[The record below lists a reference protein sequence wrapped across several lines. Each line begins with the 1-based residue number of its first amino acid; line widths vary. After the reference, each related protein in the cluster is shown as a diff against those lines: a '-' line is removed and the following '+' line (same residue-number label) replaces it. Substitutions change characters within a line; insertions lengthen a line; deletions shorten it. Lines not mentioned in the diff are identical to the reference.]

1 MDCSVWKALGAGA
14 GDEVASLVQGGAVG
28 VVVEGVAVKVVG
40 AGLGDRVD
48 ESGTA
53 AAVGRRVR
61 VVRHLKFLD
70 GLLAKD
76 ARDAGAAASLAQIGA
91 GEAGTVHRKIVRS
104 VGVSRVA
111 ATRLTVPK
119 SPSALTFGV
128 SRTKSVAATRT
139 AGMATPEGSV
149 TRPEMAPVEMA
160 LWRATM
166 MGLL

>member
-48 ESGTA
+48 ESGTT
-53 AAVGRRVR
+53 AVGRRVR

-139 AGMATPEGSV
+139 AGMAAPEGSV